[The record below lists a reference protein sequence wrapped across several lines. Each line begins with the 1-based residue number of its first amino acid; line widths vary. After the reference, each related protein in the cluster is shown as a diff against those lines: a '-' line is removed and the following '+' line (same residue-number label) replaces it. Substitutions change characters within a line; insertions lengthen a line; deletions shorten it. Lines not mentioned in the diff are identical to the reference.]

1 MKKTG
6 SGAGSARG
14 SCPRATAAARRPVCR
29 WLASTA
35 WRGRGDA
42 GARQLRIRRRER
54 CEDDEEHA
62 AFPEDAQRAG
72 RRRRGEEAP
81 APERA
86 EREPARA
93 GGRPVPD
100 RRADVLRR
108 DAILQHRV
116 NLASA
121 TPRNKSIARSYYS
134 LRSRI
139 AIRVPPGLSDLCSS

>member
-35 WRGRGDA
+35 WRGRRDA

-54 CEDDEEHA
+54 REDEEEHA

-72 RRRRGEEAP
+72 RGRRGEEAP

-93 GGRPVPD
+93 GGRAVAD

-108 DAILQHRV
+108 DAILQHDV
-116 NLASA
+116 E
-121 TPRNKSIARSYYS
+121 
-134 LRSRI
+134 
-139 AIRVPPGLSDLCSS
+139 